1 MDEWKDAWLD
11 GWINDMNKTH
21 LGTPNVEKTSM
32 NFPWKAQNVYEWMKC
47 YGIEE
52 MFRGVG
58 MGGMLQNSWNAYGS
72 W

>member
-1 MDEWKDAWLD
+1 
-11 GWINDMNKTH
+11 MNKTH

-52 MFRGVG
+52 MFIGVG
-58 MGGMLQNSWNAYGS
+58 MGGMLQNS
-72 W
+72 

>member
-1 MDEWKDAWLD
+1 
-11 GWINDMNKTH
+11 
-21 LGTPNVEKTSM
+21 
-32 NFPWKAQNVYEWMKC
+32 MKC

-52 MFRGVG
+52 MFIGVG